1 MVLAIVSMP
10 CLGIFLCS
18 WLQMHG
24 SLGRDVTVFGLAYS
38 VACSSSSNSTL
49 YKYII
54 LEDCYTI
61 LISKS
66 QFLLLLLTKVV

>member
-1 MVLAIVSMP
+1 MTIKN
-10 CLGIFLCS
+10 
-18 WLQMHG
+18 
-24 SLGRDVTVFGLAYS
+24 FGLAYS
-38 VACSSSSNSTL
+38 VARSASSNSTL

-61 LISKS
+61 IISKS